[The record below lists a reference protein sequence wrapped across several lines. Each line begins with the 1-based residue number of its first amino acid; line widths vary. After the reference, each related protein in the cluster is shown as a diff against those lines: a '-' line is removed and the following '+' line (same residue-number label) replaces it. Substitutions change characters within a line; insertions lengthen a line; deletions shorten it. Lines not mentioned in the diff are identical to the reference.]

1 VFTVKMLVL
10 TKRGIAGWV
19 LPVLGGLTFTVL
31 VATCVTSA
39 AWYFSTQG

>member
-1 VFTVKMLVL
+1 MLVL

-19 LPVLGGLTFTVL
+19 LSVLGGLTFTVL